1 MLPGFPHM
9 DVPESGTEKKL
20 RRKTTWTARRLHGMI
35 KLAEKE
41 SGAGGYI
48 PAPEPVIWG
57 GGGNFLRALL
67 LIAYLASGF
76 KKF

>member
-1 MLPGFPHM
+1 M

-20 RRKTTWTARRLHGMI
+20 RRKTTRTARRLHGMI

-57 GGGNFLRALL
+57 GAV
-67 LIAYLASGF
+67 IS
-76 KKF
+76 